1 MSTLSKLLEGKY
13 LYHPDGYVYSTKRT
27 NLDRVANNQ
36 MPLVIKSKNASGVYG
51 AQIGTKFY
59 PLAQIVYT
67 LVHGP
72 IPANSIVIANTFSD
86 IPYRV
91 KAEWLTL
98 NTQQPKDPLT
108 ATEAD
113 VLDMLHSLYKVVD
126 DDVYRS
132 RTLVNGEQSVH
143 PIRGLNGGVEL
154 SVRIGSTLVTKTTL
168 HKVLTTNSLSPILNH
183 KAQASIDSCIDELR
197 ARAEPVET
205 DDGSIAHVISGT
217 EYDLDTLI
225 DFVTKTANTELV
237 TRAISSF
244 KPELSFVDRH
254 SENGERKH
262 ALIEAHNT
270 GVLLAR
276 EELDVYLADDE
287 AIVAQS
293 ARARVK
299 LQRLAIALTA
309 LTRR

>member
-1 MSTLSKLLEGKY
+1 MSTLSKRLEGKY

-72 IPANSIVIANTFSD
+72 IPANSIVIVNTSSD
-86 IPYRV
+86 IPYQV

-98 NTQQPKDPLT
+98 HTQQHKDPLT

-113 VLDMLHSLYKVVD
+113 ILDMLHSLYKVVD
-126 DDVYRS
+126 GDVYRS
-132 RTLVNGEQSVH
+132 RTLVNGEQSIH
-143 PIRGLNGGVEL
+143 PIIGLNGGIEP
-154 SVRIGSTLVTKTTL
+154 SVRIGSTLIAKTTL
-168 HKVLTTNSLSPILNH
+168 HKALTTNSLSPILNP
-183 KAQASIDSCIDELR
+183 KAQADIDSCIKELR
-197 ARAEPVET
+197 ARAEPVEA
-205 DDGSIAHVISGT
+205 DDGSLTHVISGT
-217 EYDLDTLI
+217 DYDLDILI

-237 TRAISSF
+237 TKAISSF
-244 KPELSFVDRH
+244 KPELSFIDRH
-254 SENGERKH
+254 SENGEHRH

-270 GVLLAR
+270 SVLLAR
-276 EELDVYLADDE
+276 EELDAYLANEE
-287 AIVAQS
+287 AAQS